1 MNPNAYNI
9 YKNNSVTYS
18 SKEQQ
23 LLMLVDGAVRFAKR
37 AKLAIQEKNIQDA
50 HNNIMKTHAIFTELK
65 VTLDTN
71 AGEWAKNLFDVYTF
85 INQRLIT
92 ANIKKDEQV
101 MDEAIRLIESIRN
114 LWYEAYEASKNQG

>member
-23 LLMLVDGAVRFAKR
+23 LLMLVDGAVKFAKR
-37 AKLAIQEKNIQDA
+37 GKFAIQEKNIQEA

-71 AGEWAKNLFDVYTF
+71 AGEWAENLFQVYTF
-85 INQRLIT
+85 INKRLIA
-92 ANIKKDEQV
+92 ANIKKDEQI
-101 MDEAIRLIESIRN
+101 MDEAIRLIESIRD
-114 LWYEAYEASKNQG
+114 LWHEAYEASKK

>member
-23 LLMLVDGAVRFAKR
+23 LLMLVDGAVKFAKR
-37 AKLAIQEKNIQDA
+37 GKFAIQEKNIQEA

-65 VTLDTN
+65 VTLDTS
-71 AGEWAKNLFDVYTF
+71 AGEWAENLFQVYTF
-85 INQRLIT
+85 INKRLIA
-92 ANIKKDEQV
+92 ANIKKDEQI
-101 MDEAIRLIESIRN
+101 MDEAIKLIESIRN
-114 LWYEAYEASKNQG
+114 LWYEAYEVSKKQS

>member
-23 LLMLVDGAVRFAKR
+23 LLMLVDGAVKFAKR
-37 AKLAIQEKNIQDA
+37 GKFAIQEKNIQEA

-71 AGEWAKNLFDVYTF
+71 AGEWAENLFQVYTF
-85 INQRLIT
+85 INKRLIA
-92 ANIKKDEQV
+92 ANIKKDEQI
-101 MDEAIRLIESIRN
+101 MNEAIRLIESIRD
-114 LWYEAYEASKNQG
+114 LWHEAYEASKK